1 MARDLPRKLVALTAK
16 SRVEGAGLW
25 AEGVQ
30 IERSS
35 PGRQMGPEKRW
46 PCQRGRTDPEKQ

>member
-1 MARDLPRKLVALTAK
+1 MGRDLPRKLVALTAK